1 MLYSTAQDPI
11 TIGQQCN
18 TAEKAGKGV
27 FMKTT
32 TRATLLGSTLFA
44 SAALLSAPAFAQTAP
59 ATPPAE
65 TPTQPAEVAAGP
77 DIIVTGSL
85 IKNPNLVS
93 STPVSVVTAEEISL
107 RQTNTAEQVLRD
119 LPGAVPSIGSAVNN
133 GNGGAA
139 YADLRG
145 LGNFRNV
152 VLLDGVRITPS
163 SKEGRV
169 DLNNIPLALIQR
181 VDTLTGGAATTYG
194 ADAVSGVINFVTR
207 QNFSGVEAS
216 VSNQITQHGDGHY
229 FRGDLTL
236 GANFDDDRGNV
247 VLSVG
252 YQKADPVYQGARRV
266 SQNQYTSTTGGA
278 GGSGT
283 TVPGRFTLGSAF
295 NTIIPGTGA
304 LRPYARGTDAFN
316 FAPYNLFQ
324 TPFERYNIYG
334 AGKYDISDSVQ
345 VYARGMFSKNRVST
359 IVAPSGV
366 FGQLLTIPVSN
377 PFLPAAA
384 RAQFCA
390 NNDFDA
396 NTAGVQTLTVA
407 QCNAAAVAT
416 NPNDPNF
423 RAFTTTVGRRTPEVG
438 SRVSD
443 YLTTFFD
450 YRAGMKFNLTNAI
463 SLDVSGGYGESE
475 NRQTQSG
482 YVLISRLRT
491 AVYTTSTTS
500 CNLGA
505 SPTINNPNPLLPPL
519 AAAGAGTS
527 AGPGCVPVNIFGADG
542 SITPAMAPYLTGT
555 ATNAQTASLAQAR
568 ALLSG
573 DLGVS
578 SPLATAP
585 IGFAVGAE
593 YRKYTAAQSADLLS
607 QTAGELGGAG
617 GAVLNYTGSYDVKEA
632 YGELIAPLVA
642 DAPFFKSLTLEAGLR
657 YSAYKV
663 NAVGSPS
670 YNTTT
675 YKGGLSW
682 EPTRGIKFR
691 GVYQRAVRAPN
702 IAELFS
708 PVNTGLSSLAIDPCR
723 GANPVNNAN
732 LRAVCL
738 AQGAPLASIGSI
750 ANPTASQPA
759 ATTSGGLYLRPETS
773 NSLTLGVVVQPPM
786 LPGFSLTVDYYN
798 IYIKDAISQQSTGDL
813 VSSCFGDNN
822 GSTANVSNPTCALFG
837 RNPVTGALDG
847 DPATTKGLILA
858 TSNSGRILTDGIDLG
873 ANYRRDLGFAKLIL
887 SFNGNWTRR
896 SQFQAIAPGS
906 VIPVGYPNAGRPI
919 PASAV
924 RECVGLYS
932 PNCGSPGSA
941 GPVST
946 PGSIQPKF
954 SWNQRTTLSFDKID
968 LSVLWRHINPVDAEQ
983 GNLGQIFNGTI
994 GSGALAGGTYNFA
1007 HINAYNYFD
1016 LATRFQVGDN
1026 FTFTFTVQNMF
1037 NLQPPV
1043 VGSTIGSTGFNS
1055 GNTYPSTY
1063 DALGRRFAAG
1073 VTLKF

>member
-1 MLYSTAQDPI
+1 
-11 TIGQQCN
+11 
-18 TAEKAGKGV
+18 
-27 FMKTT
+27 MKMT
-32 TRATLLGSTLFA
+32 TRAALLGSTLFA
-44 SAALLSAPAFAQTAP
+44 TAAMMSTPAFAQAGA
-59 ATPPAE
+59 ATPPTDAAPLSPAP
-65 TPTQPAEVAAGP
+65 TPVEPTTGA
-77 DIIVTGSL
+77 DIVVTGSL
-85 IKNPNLVS
+85 IRNPNLVS
-93 STPVSVVTAEEISL
+93 STPVAVISSDELNL
-107 RQTNTAEQVLRD
+107 RQTNTAEEVLRD
-119 LPGAVPSIGSAVNN
+119 LPGATPSIGSAVNN
-133 GNGGAA
+133 GSGGAA

-152 VLLDGVRITPS
+152 ILLDGVRITPS

-216 VSNQITQHGDGHY
+216 VSNQITERGDGRY

-252 YQKADPVYQGARRV
+252 YQHSDPVYQGSRRV

-283 TVPGRFTLGSAF
+283 TVPGRFFRDNGDGSLPKAEYY
-295 NTIIPGTGA
+295 TIQPGSGT
-304 LRPYARGTDAFN
+304 LRPYKASTDAFN

-324 TPFERYNIYG
+324 TPFQRYNIYG
-334 AGKYDISDSVQ
+334 AGKYDISDTVQ
-345 VYARGMFSKNRVST
+345 VYARGMFSKNKVNT
-359 IVAPSGV
+359 VVAPSGV
-366 FGQLLTIPVSN
+366 FGQTLTIPLSN

-384 RAQFCA
+384 RTQFCA
-390 NNDFDA
+390 SNDF
-396 NTAGVQTLTVA
+396 NPNVAGIQTLTPA
-407 QCNAAAVAT
+407 QCTAAAAAT
-416 NPNDPNF
+416 SATDPNF
-423 RAFTTTVGRRTPEVG
+423 RSFTTTVGRRTPEVG
-438 SRVSD
+438 SRISE
-443 YLTTFFD
+443 YQTTFFD
-450 YRAGMKFNLTNAI
+450 YRAGVKLNLTNSI

-500 CNLGA
+500 CNLGS
-505 SPTINNPNPLLPPL
+505 SPALINPTNGLTIAP
-519 AAAGAGTS
+519 AGAGTS

-542 SITPAMAPYLTGT
+542 SILPAQVPYLTGT
-555 ATNAQTASLAQAR
+555 ATNAQTTSLAQAR

-578 SPLATAP
+578 SPFATAP

-617 GAVLNYTGSYDVKEA
+617 GAVLNYTGTYDVKEG

-642 DAPFFKSLTLEAGLR
+642 DAPFFKSLTLEAGVR
-657 YSAYKV
+657 YSSYKV
-663 NAVGSPS
+663 NGGSG

-675 YKGGLSW
+675 YKGGASW

-702 IAELFS
+702 IAELFAPS
-708 PVNTGLSSLAIDPCR
+708 NTGLSSLSQDPCSGSR
-723 GANPVNNAN
+723 PVTNAA

-738 AQGAPLASIGSI
+738 AQGAPASTIGSI
-750 ANPTASQPA
+750 ANPTASQPD
-759 ATTSGGLYLRPETS
+759 ATFAGGLYLRPETS
-773 NSLTLGVVVQPPM
+773 DSLTLGVVLQPPM
-786 LPGFSLTVDYYN
+786 VPGFSLTVDYYN
-798 IYIKDAISQQSTGDL
+798 INIKNAISQQSVGDL
-813 VSSCFGDNN
+813 VSSCFGAAGTAANPYPNATINN
-822 GSTANVSNPTCALFG
+822 ATCALFA
-837 RNPVTGALDG
+837 RNPVTGGLDG
-847 DPATTKGLILA
+847 DPATTKGLIFA
-858 TSNSGRILTDGIDLG
+858 TTNSGHILTDGIDVG
-873 ANYRRDLGFAKLIL
+873 ANYRRDLGFAKLNL

-896 SQFQAIAPGS
+896 SQFQAITPGT

-919 PASAV
+919 PVSGV

-946 PGSIQPKF
+946 PGSIQPEF
-954 SWNQRTTLSFDKID
+954 TWNQRTTLSFDKID
-968 LSVLWRHINPVDAEQ
+968 LSLLWRHINPVDAEP

-994 GSGALAGGTYNFA
+994 ATGALAGGTYNFA
-1007 HINAYNYFD
+1007 HIKAYNYFD
-1016 LATRFQVGDN
+1016 LASRFTVGDN
-1026 FTFTFTVQNMF
+1026 FVFTFTVNNLF
-1037 NLQPPV
+1037 DLQPPV

-1063 DALGRRFAAG
+1063 DTLGRRFAAG
-1073 VTLKF
+1073 VTVKF